1 MSADNNCWAV
11 LLAVSENV
19 SAKMSLG
26 AAAEAYASEN
36 IAVFPLRRRTKL
48 PATANGFKAATTDPD
63 TIRGWWGENPD
74 YNIGGCPPL
83 GVVVLDVDPRS
94 GGDLELRRLIEQHGP
109 LPPTWVARTGGGG
122 WHYWFDHNG
131 EGEIRKQLGRG
142 LDLKIGSTGYLVLP
156 PSIHPS
162 GERYEWISPDGVAL

>member
-48 PATANGFKAATTDPD
+48 PATANGFKAAQRIPTQYGAGGAKTRTT
-63 TIRGWWGENPD
+63 TSAG
-74 YNIGGCPPL
+74 
-83 GVVVLDVDPRS
+83 
-94 GGDLELRRLIEQHGP
+94 
-109 LPPTWVARTGGGG
+109 AR
-122 WHYWFDHNG
+122 
-131 EGEIRKQLGRG
+131 
-142 LDLKIGSTGYLVLP
+142 P
-156 PSIHPS
+156 
-162 GERYEWISPDGVAL
+162 